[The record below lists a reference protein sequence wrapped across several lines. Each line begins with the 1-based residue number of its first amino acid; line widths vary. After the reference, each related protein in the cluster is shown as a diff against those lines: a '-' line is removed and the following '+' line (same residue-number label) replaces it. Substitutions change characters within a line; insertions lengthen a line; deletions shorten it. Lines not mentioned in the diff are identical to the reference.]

1 MSSAAI
7 VKRALRE
14 AGTHEQYRPLS
25 SAAVHFC
32 TDVGR
37 LLRILWKSHAKAMK
51 LLIQSEHGIGP
62 LVTAIAKARKHVDIV
77 IFRKKRCAS
86 AFRKC

>member
-1 MSSAAI
+1 
-7 VKRALRE
+7 
-14 AGTHEQYRPLS
+14 
-25 SAAVHFC
+25 
-32 TDVGR
+32 
-37 LLRILWKSHAKAMK
+37 MK